1 MHWTIDMPNGDAR
14 TLEARLG
21 GELTAADLTAFVV
34 ALASR
39 ADESRARRLLVD
51 ASGLSSTLRPSSAE
65 LRTIASTVMRDTR
78 LRRARIGVVAPT
90 PDAFGLCRMLV
101 AIAGGGAG
109 IGVFRGR
116 EPATRFLT
124 PSIP

>member
-1 MHWTIDMPNGDAR
+1 MHWTIDTPNGDPR
-14 TLEARLG
+14 RLEARLG

-39 ADESRARRLLVD
+39 AEEVRARRLLVD
-51 ASGLSSTLRPSSAE
+51 ASGLSSTHHPSSAE
-65 LRTIASTVMRDTR
+65 LRAIGTTVLRDPR

-101 AIAGGGAG
+101 AVAGGGAG
-109 IGVFRGR
+109 VHVFRGR
-116 EPATRFLT
+116 APATRFLT
-124 PSIP
+124 ASIP